1 MLLLRY
7 GTEAFLYSF
16 GRKKKTT
23 LIAMFLLMKTL
34 LTNSPEIL

>member
-7 GTEAFLYSF
+7 GTRAFLYSF
-16 GRKKKTT
+16 GRKKNT